1 MFAYW
6 LTLVAIADDK
16 PIIKTHYIEV
26 LPSQLFRNYR
36 AELLTSNCYVCMMTH
51 VLVETI
57 PSRPPAKPPRFRSSQ
72 SLVASNRT
80 SNLNSCTSDRQA
92 SDIGR
97 HKESF
102 IKFGY
107 QSGQNG
113 QAQGRRT
120 PPRENQRNKDEV
132 GNILQNWTFYDTLR
146 SNFISRDPLAY
157 KHIVFLFFV

>member
-1 MFAYW
+1 
-6 LTLVAIADDK
+6 
-16 PIIKTHYIEV
+16 
-26 LPSQLFRNYR
+26 
-36 AELLTSNCYVCMMTH
+36 MMTH

-72 SLVASNRT
+72 SLAASNRT
-80 SNLNSCTSDRQA
+80 NNLNSCTSDRQA

-107 QSGQNG
+107 PSGQNG

-146 SNFISRDPLAY
+146 SDFISRNPLAH
-157 KHIVFLFFV
+157 KHIVFFFV